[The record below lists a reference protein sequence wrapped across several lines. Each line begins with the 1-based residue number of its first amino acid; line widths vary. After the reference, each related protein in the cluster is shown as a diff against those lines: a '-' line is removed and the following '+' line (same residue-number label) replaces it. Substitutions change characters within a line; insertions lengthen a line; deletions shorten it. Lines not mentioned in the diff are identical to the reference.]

1 MLKKLPAMREI
12 VVQSLGRE
20 DPLEKGTDTQC
31 SHLVNSM
38 HKGARQATVHWQ
50 GSGQRVGHDS
60 TTHSHT
66 HSPMDQMQKC
76 H

>member
-1 MLKKLPAMREI
+1 MREI

-38 HKGARQATVHWQ
+38 HKGARQATIHWQ

-60 TTHSHT
+60 MTHSHT
-66 HSPMDQMQKC
+66 RTHTVPWIKC
-76 H
+76 KSVIK